1 MTQKSSQSSVLV
13 VLAIVLAII
22 LFLSLNL
29 LVAQHGRSVRADATD
44 SNLYTLSD
52 GTKTVLSGLDEP
64 VHLRFFMSGD
74 MVTKAPQL
82 AAFAN
87 RVKEMLDAYT
97 GLSNGKVTLEVIDP
111 KPFSDAEDRA
121 VGLGINRFTVA
132 GANEPLFFGLAG
144 TNSTNGKS
152 VIPVF
157 APDREPHLE
166 YDLTRLVAELGQPG
180 KPKVAIFDGLGLA
193 GNPMTRLPPQQVQT
207 QLGQFFET
215 QTLFGDVDKL
225 PENTRVVMVV
235 HPQGLSDR
243 TLFTIDQWALS
254 GGALMVFVDPFAEM
268 QTGPRPNM
276 PPADSSSSF
285 VKLFKAWGIEFDA
298 TKAVGDPAIALRT
311 VRNVNGRQMQVANYP
326 WLGLRGPMFSPDDPV
341 MAELNTIFM
350 TTAGAFSVA
359 KGKEVTIKPL
369 IVVSPESG
377 TMPARM
383 AGNPQTDP
391 RELVQQFKKAEEPQ
405 VLAARLGGK
414 LVTAFA
420 DGKPENSE
428 YEGEVLKESSGP
440 LNVMVFGDADM
451 VMDRNWI
458 QQRQILGQQVAQAFA
473 NNGDL
478 VLNAAEQLAGG
489 AVLAGL
495 RGRGVAWRPFERI
508 DELEREAESR
518 HLAKEQE
525 LMQRLQQTE
534 AQIRELSQKAD
545 PASGELISAEG
556 SEAIEQFRS
565 TMLATRAEL
574 REVQFNLRREVDQLK
589 NWITALNVGLVPA
602 AIALIALLF
611 ALRRPRRPVPEA
623 PLGSVEQ

>member
-1 MTQKSSQSSVLV
+1 MAQKNSQSSLLV
-13 VLAIVLAII
+13 VIAIVLAII
-22 LFLSLNL
+22 LFLAVNL
-29 LVAQHGRSVRADATD
+29 LVAQHGRGVRADVTD

-97 GLSNGKVTLEVIDP
+97 SLSDGKVTLEVIDP

-132 GANEPLFFGLAG
+132 GANEALFFGLAG

-166 YDLTRLVAELGQPG
+166 YDLTRMVSELGRPG

-193 GNPMTRLPPQQVQT
+193 GNPMSRLPPQQVQE

-215 QTLFGDVDKL
+215 QTLFGDIDAM
-225 PENTRVVMVV
+225 PENTRVVLVV

-268 QTGPRPNM
+268 QTGSRPGM
-276 PPADSSSSF
+276 PPADSSSSLK
-285 VKLFKAWGIEFDA
+285 KLFDAWGLVFDPA
-298 TKAVGDPAIALRT
+298 VAVGDPAIALRT
-311 VRNVNGRQMQVANYP
+311 VRNVGGRQMQVANYP

-341 MAELNTIFM
+341 MSELNTVFM
-350 TTAGAFSVA
+350 TTAGAFDVA
-359 KGKEVTIKPL
+359 KGKDVTIKPL
-369 IVVSPESG
+369 IVASQESG
-377 TMPARM
+377 TLPARQ

-391 RELVQQFKKAEEPQ
+391 RQLVQQFKKADKPQ
-405 VLAARLGGK
+405 ILAARLGGK
-414 LVTAFA
+414 LVSAYP
-420 DGKPENSE
+420 DGKPEGSE
-428 YEGEVLKESSGP
+428 FAGDVITESSAP
-440 LNVMVFGDADM
+440 VNVMVFGDADM
-451 VMDRNWI
+451 VMDRNWV
-458 QQRQILGQQVAQAFA
+458 QQRQVLGQQIAQAFA

-478 VLNAAEQLAGG
+478 VLNAAEQMAGG

-508 DELEREAESR
+508 DALEREAESR

-525 LMQRLQQTE
+525 LMQRLQETE
-534 AQIRELSQKAD
+534 AKIRELSKDGQPTK
-545 PASGELISAEG
+545 GELLSAEG
-556 SEAIEQFRS
+556 TEAIEQFRS
-565 TMLATRAEL
+565 TMLSTRAEL
-574 REVQFNLRREVDQLK
+574 RDVQFNLRSEVDRLK

-602 AIALIALLF
+602 AVALIALLF
-611 ALRRPRRPVPEA
+611 ALRRPRRKVPDAPV
-623 PLGSVEQ
+623 SQ